1 MKKLLKGVLFL
12 VICTC
17 FMMDSKAF
25 YEYTIED
32 YDIELRVNIDNT
44 IDINE
49 KIGVNFDRYKHGIF
63 RKIPF
68 KNEVNRL
75 DGTSS
80 LIRARVLDINVLNEQ
95 YTTYTEGDYK
105 VIKIGDP
112 YKTIIGEKEYN
123 ITYRYDLGKDKSK
136 KYDEL
141 YFNIVGTEWDTT
153 IDGLDFTIEMP
164 KTFDEKELGFSTGEK
179 GSVNNENISYRVIG
193 NQIIGSYNKTLEPG
207 EAVTVRLE
215 LPDGYFEV
223 PEKTLSTTQLM
234 YALIPALLACLSLLI
249 WKKYGDDPD
258 VVATVEFYPPKGL
271 NSLEVGYIYSGTPES
286 SDVTSLVVYL
296 ANKGYLE
303 IIELPKKNKYD
314 RNNFKFRK
322 LKDYDGDNE
331 NERLFLEG
339 LFTKKSLF
347 KEDEYVTE
355 IEPKDLQNKFYK
367 VMKKIHKNIIG
378 EKFGEKYFTKGEKFK
393 KGIILFFFVISIC
406 LMNIPAMLDYGV
418 AIPDMLFALM
428 EFVVSYIFICGYLE
442 MCVKEGF
449 KKAHF
454 YILLLIVLPFIG
466 YLFIYPFITIV
477 YEAII
482 METMYVL
489 GYLVG
494 LVSIIIMI
502 TCSSSM
508 MKRTN
513 EGHVL
518 YEQIIGFRDFLDL
531 VEVEKLESLVHQNPN
546 YFYDILPYTYV
557 LDLSTEWIDKFETIV
572 SEPPRWYHGSSFD
585 FVAFNSFMDSTVAA
599 TNSTLSSSPGGG
611 SGGGSS
617 GGGSGGG
624 GGGSW

>member
-12 VICTC
+12 LTFIC
-17 FMMDSKAF
+17 FMINSKAF
-25 YEYTIED
+25 YEYTIID
-32 YDIELRVNIDNT
+32 YDIELKVNIDNT

-80 LIRARVLDINVLNEQ
+80 TLRARILDINVLNEE
-95 YTTYTEGDYK
+95 YTTYTENDYK

-112 YKTIIGEKEYN
+112 YKTLIGEKEYI
-123 ITYRYDLGKDKSK
+123 ITYKYDLGKDRSK
-136 KYDEL
+136 EYDEL

-153 IDGLDFTIEMP
+153 IDGLNFTIEMP
-164 KTFDEKELGFSTGEK
+164 KTFDEKELGFSSGEK
-179 GSVNNENISYRVIG
+179 GSVNNENISYRVVG
-193 NQIIGSYNKTLEPG
+193 NKIIGEYTGTLDPG

-234 YALIPALLACLSLLI
+234 YALIPALLACLSFCI

-258 VVATVEFYPPKGL
+258 VVATVEFYPPKHL
-271 NSLEVGYIYSGTPES
+271 NSLEVGYIYSGTPDP

-314 RNNFKFRK
+314 NKNFKFRK
-322 LKDYDGDNE
+322 LKEYDGNNE

-339 LFTKKSLF
+339 LFTKKVFLGPNINV
-347 KEDEYVTE
+347 DE
-355 IEPKDLQNKFYK
+355 IEPKDLENKFYK
-367 VMKKIHKNIIG
+367 VMKKIQKNLVG
-378 EKFGEKYFTKGEKFK
+378 ENFGEKYFTKGEKFK
-393 KGIILFFFVISIC
+393 KAIIFFFFVISIC
-406 LMNIPAMLDYGV
+406 LMNIPAMLDYGID
-418 AIPDMLFALM
+418 IPNMLFTLI
-428 EFVVSYIFICGYLE
+428 ECVVSYIFICGYME
-442 MCVKEGF
+442 MCIKEGF
-449 KKAHF
+449 RKAHF
-454 YILLLIVLPFIG
+454 YILLFIVLPFVG
-466 YLFIYPFITIV
+466 YFFIYPFVTIV
-477 YEAII
+477 YDAII
-482 METMYVL
+482 MEAMYVL

-508 MKRTN
+508 TKRTE
-513 EGHVL
+513 EGHAI
-518 YEQIIGFRDFLDL
+518 YEKIIGFRDFLDL
-531 VEVEKLESLVHQNPN
+531 VEVEKIEALVHQNPN

-557 LDLSTEWIDKFETIV
+557 LDLSSEWIDKFETIV

-585 FVAFNSFMDSTVAA
+585 FVTFNSFMDSTMASTA
-599 TNSTLSSSPGGG
+599 STLSSSPGGG